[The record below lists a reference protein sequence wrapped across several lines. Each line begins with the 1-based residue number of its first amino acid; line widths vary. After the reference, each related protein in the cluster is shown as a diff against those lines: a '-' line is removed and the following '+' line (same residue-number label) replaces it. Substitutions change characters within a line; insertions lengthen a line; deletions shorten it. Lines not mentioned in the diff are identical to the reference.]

1 MKTLHLT
8 DRIVVE
14 IKGKNAGFDG
24 EFIAQMLEKVAN
36 KIREGLSGTEMV
48 GAANCKDYYELY
60 WQHECPEYGGF
71 KIVSNKSLISQY
83 YYHSEL
89 APRIIS
95 EELSKR
101 IRKFNMDYEKNEQ
114 QVGEDIFTKTDYL
127 QEAVYLLSEVEQQ
140 TTILI

>member
-1 MKTLHLT
+1 MTKLRLT

-14 IKGKNAGFDG
+14 IKGKKAGFDG

-36 KIREGLSGTEMV
+36 NIREGLSGTEITTDRCEV
-48 GAANCKDYYELY
+48 L

-71 KIVSNKSLISQY
+71 KIVGDKSLISQY

-95 EELSKR
+95 EELSER
-101 IRKFNMDYEKNEQ
+101 IRKFNMDYEENEQ

-140 TTILI
+140 TKIAI

>member
-1 MKTLHLT
+1 MKTTKLT

-14 IKGKNAGFDG
+14 IKGEQAGTYPPHFVA
-24 EFIAQMLEKVAN
+24 EQLRAIADAIET
-36 KIREGLSGTEMV
+36 GTKGNNYTDCSHEILWE
-48 GAANCKDYYELY
+48 Y
-60 WQHECPEYGGF
+60 ECPEYGGF

-95 EELSKR
+95 EELSER

-140 TTILI
+140 TKIVL